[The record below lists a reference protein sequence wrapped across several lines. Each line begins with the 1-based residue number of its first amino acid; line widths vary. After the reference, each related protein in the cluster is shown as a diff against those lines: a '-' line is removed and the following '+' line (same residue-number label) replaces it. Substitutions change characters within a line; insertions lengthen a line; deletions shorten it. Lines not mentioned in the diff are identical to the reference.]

1 MLSLEYRPRT
11 FSEMAGQE
19 LVKKSLLHISKE
31 PENAP
36 KTILLCGAFGTGKT
50 TAARIFAR
58 ALNCQHKLPNGDA
71 CGRCEFCKSD
81 IQDSMFYSEYDSAI
95 VGNVKDIK
103 ELRNSFYFGYSKGYK
118 VIVLDEVHLI
128 SKQAQGALL
137 KVIEEPEPNV
147 FYILCTTDPDKLL
160 NTITSRSY
168 ILRYDTVDPSNMIPF
183 LKKVLQSKGVDTE
196 NEDINIDLQLIA
208 TRSNGHM
215 RNAMMLL
222 DSLLLLKEDFRE
234 TVTDSRPTFLMFI
247 KFALTSGTLFNQLVT
262 QKLNGATDDT
272 SKNLAMTQAN
282 NDLNKT
288 LLPLI
293 DSLKTFNMQQL
304 SQDYSLLTMQIT
316 MNITGVREDKEFEF
330 ITKDFKNNLEL
341 TSILSDDII
350 AKSFYS
356 STQFTTGM
364 LTLYSKLRYL
374 KR

>member
-11 FSEMAGQE
+11 FSEMAGQD

-71 CGRCEFCKSD
+71 CGQCEFCKSD

-168 ILRYDTVDPSNMIPF
+168 ILRYDTVDSSQMIPF
-183 LKKVLQSKGVDTE
+183 LRRVLQSKGVDTE

-234 TVTDSRPTFLMFI
+234 TVTDSRNTFLKFI
-247 KFALTSGTLFNQLVT
+247 KFSLMSGGLFNQLVT
-262 QKLNGATDDT
+262 QKLNGATDET
-272 SKNLAMTQAN
+272 SKKLAITQAN
-282 NDLNKT
+282 EDINKT
-288 LLPLI
+288 VLPLI
-293 DSLKTFNMQQL
+293 DALKTFNKQQL
-304 SQDYSLLTMQIT
+304 YQDYKLLTLQIT
-316 MNITGVREDKEFEF
+316 MNVMGIKEDKDFEF
-330 ITKDFKNNLEL
+330 LVTDFKNNHEL
-341 TSILSDDII
+341 IAILSDDLIT
-350 AKSFYS
+350 KGFNS
-356 STQFTTGM
+356 SITFTTSM
-364 LTLYSKLRYL
+364 ILLHNKLRYL